1 MIKLRMFAYL
11 IILLIIPAFVIS
23 SQQTLLAQFHSGLIP
38 IIASKPLIQEFAV
51 PTGSQPHDVA
61 PSKNGSVWYTAQ
73 GLGELGLLDPTT
85 GKTRHISFD
94 SN

>member
-23 SQQTLLAQFHSGLIP
+23 SQQTLSAQFHSGLFP

-73 GLGELGLLDPTT
+73 GLGEPGLLDLTT
-85 GKTRHISFD
+85 GKTRHIPFD